1 MGRGNRWA
9 SQCVSI
15 SGEED
20 PKMELQNFKNVQLI
34 IGEPSY
40 EVRIGLKTA
49 FCAAG
54 FEHGHIKDTDKVLA
68 VRDIAS

>member
-1 MGRGNRWA
+1 
-9 SQCVSI
+9 
-15 SGEED
+15 
-20 PKMELQNFKNVQLI
+20 MERQNFKNVRLI

-49 FCAAG
+49 ICAAG
-54 FEHGHIKDTDKVLA
+54 FKHEHIQDTDKVSA